1 MWQHLKDDI
10 EKYRGLGQHTE
21 QQIER
26 AHQVGK
32 KHERRLV
39 AVKNFKCKMVN
50 ILKHNSME
58 ASTEVIAMVADTKA
72 KQKPRRGAKRK
83 RNDEVLVD
91 RAGYLKSISQL
102 PELTSDFQELHE
114 LLASTYQQR
123 QQHQ

>member
-1 MWQHLKDDI
+1 
-10 EKYRGLGQHTE
+10 
-21 QQIER
+21 
-26 AHQVGK
+26 
-32 KHERRLV
+32 V
-39 AVKNFKCKMVN
+39 AVKNFKCKTVN

-58 ASTEVIAMVADTKA
+58 ASTEVVAMVADTKA

-91 RAGYLKSISQL
+91 RAGYLKSILQL